1 MRVPKMRR
9 SSSLLFIATILAAAA
24 LAGLA
29 ATFAVEAVERRT
41 KSDVRDAL
49 EGAGIDWAEVGADG
63 LRVDLTGT
71 APDEATRFRALNV
84 AGSVV
89 DGERVIDRMD
99 VASREPVAPPRFS
112 IELLRQPDAVTM
124 IGLVPVST
132 DREAL
137 FASLG
142 RAAPEAAITD
152 LLEVASYPAP
162 PGWEGAVDYGL
173 KALGRLERAKVSIS
187 GGRVEVA
194 ALAANEAARD
204 RLTRD
209 LRRLKPGDV
218 SLALDLAAPRPVLT
232 PFTLRMVKTGGAARF
247 DACSAAS
254 EADADAILS
263 AARDA
268 GLDDVEGPDC
278 ALGLG
283 VPSPEWA
290 EAARAAITMLGTL
303 ETGTLTMSDLEM
315 MLEAGPEADAERF
328 AQNAARLEAALPA
341 EFTLTAAV
349 EETGAVEPEAGP
361 IEFAATRGPD
371 GRVALGGRLGDE
383 RSLSAVDSFA
393 KALFGMENVSTNIEV
408 QDGVPNGWS
417 PRVLAA
423 LDALSILDRGA
434 VTVEEDDIRVSG
446 TSGVQNAKA
455 EITRILSAPSD
466 TTPRFDIEVSYD
478 ESLDSAREPP
488 TPQECADQINGV
500 LKARQITF
508 APGSAD
514 IDRESRASVEAIAD
528 ILRTCDGVAMEVA
541 GYTDSQGSEKMNR
554 DLSTSRADALLVAL
568 SARRVVTSDLEAQ
581 GYGEADPI
589 ADNSTPEGREANRR
603 IEFRLIGATTAGD
616 AGDSDAES
624 VDAPAEEADSNADED
639 ASGDAG
645 GEQGE

>member
-1 MRVPKMRR
+1 MRVPTMK
-9 SSSLLFIATILAAAA
+9 LTFLPFFATIIAAAA

-41 KSDVRDAL
+41 STDVREAL
-49 EGAGIDWAEVGADG
+49 EGAGIGWAKVGADG

-89 DGERVIDRMD
+89 DGERVIDRME

-112 IELLRQPDAVTM
+112 IELLRQADAITM
-124 IGLVPVST
+124 IGLVPASS

-137 FASLG
+137 FAAVG
-142 RAAPEAAITD
+142 RAAPETPITD

-162 PGWEGAVDYGL
+162 PDWDEAVEYGL
-173 KALGRLERAKVSIS
+173 RALGRLERAKVSIS

-194 ALAANEAARD
+194 ALAGSEAARD
-204 RLTRD
+204 RLTSD
-209 LRRLKPGDV
+209 LRRLKPRSV
-218 SLALDLAAPRPVLT
+218 ALELDLTAPRPVIT
-232 PFTLRMVKTGGAARF
+232 PFILRMGKSDGAVRF

-254 EADADAILS
+254 EADADTILA

-268 GLDDVEGPDC
+268 GLEDGEGQDC
-278 ALGLG
+278 VLGLG

-290 EAARAAITMLGTL
+290 SAASAAIAALGTY
-303 ETGTLTMSDLEM
+303 ETATLTMSDLEM
-315 MLEAGPEADAERF
+315 TLEAGPDTDAKRF
-328 AQNAARLEAALPA
+328 AKDAARLETTLPA
-341 EFTLTAAV
+341 EFTLTAAI
-349 EETGAVEPEAGP
+349 EEAGAVEPVAGP
-361 IEFAATRGPD
+361 TEFTATRSSD
-371 GRVALGGRLGDE
+371 GRVILGGRLGSE

-393 KALFGMENVSTNIEV
+393 KALFGMENVSTNVEV

-434 VTVEEDDIRVSG
+434 VTVEPDDIRVSG
-446 TSGVQNAKA
+446 ISGVQNAKS
-455 EITRILSAPSD
+455 EITRILSAPSG
-466 TTPRFDIEVSYD
+466 TRPRFDIEVSYD
-478 ESLDSAREPP
+478 ESMDAQRAPPTP

-500 LKARQITF
+500 LRARQITF

-514 IDRESRASVEAIAD
+514 IDRESRESVDAIAG

-541 GYTDSQGSEKMNR
+541 GYTDSQGSEEMNR
-554 DLSTSRADALLVAL
+554 NLSKRRADALLVAL
-568 SARRVVTSDLEAQ
+568 TARRVVTSELEAE
-581 GYGEADPI
+581 GYGEAHPI

-603 IEFRLIGATTAGD
+603 LEFRLIGAEEDTDEEID
-616 AGDSDAES
+616 AS
-624 VDAPAEEADSNADED
+624 AEEP
-639 ASGDAG
+639 ASGAG
-645 GEQGE
+645 GEQDE

>member
-1 MRVPKMRR
+1 MRR
-9 SSSLLFIATILAAAA
+9 SSSLVFIATILAAAA

-41 KSDVRDAL
+41 TNDVREAL

-63 LRVDLTGT
+63 LRVDLTGI

-99 VASREPVAPPRFS
+99 VAIREPVAPPRFS
-112 IELLRQPDAVTM
+112 IELLRQADAVTM

-132 DREAL
+132 DREML
-137 FASLG
+137 FAAVG
-142 RAAPEAAITD
+142 RAAPETAITD

-162 PGWEGAVDYGL
+162 PGWDEAVDYGL

-187 GGRVEVA
+187 GGRVKIA
-194 ALAANEAARD
+194 ALAASETARD
-204 RLTRD
+204 RLHRE
-209 LRRLKPGDV
+209 LRRLKPSDV
-218 SLALDLAAPRPVLT
+218 TLALDLTAPRPVIT
-232 PFTLRMVKTGGAARF
+232 PFTLRLVKTDGAARF

-254 EADADAILS
+254 EPDADMILN

-268 GLDDVEGPDC
+268 GLDDAEGQDC

-290 EAARAAITMLGTL
+290 QAADAAIAMLGTL
-303 ETGTLTMSDLEM
+303 ETGTLTMADLEM
-315 MLEAGPEADAERF
+315 TLEAGPGADAENF
-328 AQNAARLEAALPA
+328 AQDAARLEAALPP
-341 EFTLTAAV
+341 EFTLTAV
-349 EETGAVEPEAGP
+349 IEEAGAVEPEAGP
-361 IEFAATRGPD
+361 VEFIATRSPD
-371 GRVALGGRLGDE
+371 GRVALGGRLGSE

-393 KALFGMENVSTNIEV
+393 KALFGMENVSTDIEV
-408 QDGVPNGWS
+408 QEGVPNGWS

-434 VTVEEDDIRVSG
+434 VTVEEEDIRVSG
-446 TSGVQNAKA
+446 TSGVQNAKS
-455 EITRILSAPSD
+455 EITRILSAPSGA
-466 TTPRFDIEVSYD
+466 TPRFDIEVSYD
-478 ESLDSAREPP
+478 ESLDSERAPP
-488 TPQECADQINGV
+488 TPQECVDQINGV
-500 LKARQITF
+500 LEARQITF
-508 APGSAD
+508 DPGSAD
-514 IDRESRASVEAIAD
+514 IDRDSRASVEAIAD

-541 GYTDSQGSEKMNR
+541 GYTDSQGSEEMNR
-554 DLSTSRADALLVAL
+554 DLSKSRADALLVAL
-568 SARRVVTSDLEAQ
+568 SARRVVTSDLEAR

-603 IEFRLIGATTAGD
+603 IEFRLIGAETAGNAEESDAEAGD
-616 AGDSDAES
+616 ASAQ
-624 VDAPAEEADSNADED
+624 EADSDADED

-645 GEQGE
+645 EEQAE